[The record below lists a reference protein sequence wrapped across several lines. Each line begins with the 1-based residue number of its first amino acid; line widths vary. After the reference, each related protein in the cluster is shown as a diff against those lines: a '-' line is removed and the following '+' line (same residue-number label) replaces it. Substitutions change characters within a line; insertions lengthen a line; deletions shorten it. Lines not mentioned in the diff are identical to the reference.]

1 MRRIVDLNRAGTGF
15 ISLQAAGGNGLGLIF
30 SWETSRYPIEGIR
43 GKVLG
48 TKQ

>member
-15 ISLQAAGGNGLGLIF
+15 ISLQAAGGNGLGLNF